1 MSYSTKAQFS
11 TIRSAGFAAIDAA
24 YANIGTALTERA
36 VILSFKNA
44 TNGDV
49 FISTNGTDNHLFFP
63 ANTYTIFDVKTNSP
77 KSAGDLMFSIGTQF
91 QIKDGPTA
99 STSGTFYI
107 EIVDAVYN

>member
-11 TIRSAGFAAIDAA
+11 TIRSAAVASIGAA
-24 YANIGTALTERA
+24 YATIGSALTERA

-49 FISTNGTDNHLFFP
+49 FVSTDGTNNHLFFP
-63 ANTYTIFDVKTNSP
+63 ANSFSVFDVKTNSP
-77 KSAGDLMFSIGTQF
+77 KFAGDLMFPVGTQF
-91 QIKDGPTA
+91 YVKDGPTA
-99 STSGTFYI
+99 ATTGTFYI